1 MSEHSVFLKVSCSQD
16 KIINQSLIYWGYYQ
30 SITSWKKDS
39 TQHWPTQF
47 HLREWESG
55 RLRGTESQTETESQE
70 IQSRGKLQDNYRTIE
85 RWSPTTLAP
94 ETCSMEDKFSS
105 ELGWEEKGGFRM
117 IQAHYM
123 YCALLHSDI

>member
-1 MSEHSVFLKVSCSQD
+1 MSKHSVFLKMSCSQD

-55 RLRGTESQTETESQE
+55 RPRGTQE
-70 IQSRGKLQDNYRTIE
+70 IQSRGKLQDNYRTIGW
-85 RWSPTTLAP
+85 WSPTALAP

-105 ELGWEEKGGFRM
+105 ELGWEERGGFRM

>member
-1 MSEHSVFLKVSCSQD
+1 MSEHSVFLKKSCSQD
-16 KIINQSLIYWGYYQ
+16 KIINQSLIYWEYYQ

-47 HLREWESG
+47 HRREWESG
-55 RLRGTESQTETESQE
+55 RLRGTQE

-85 RWSPTTLAP
+85 QWSPTVLAP

-105 ELGWEEKGGFRM
+105 ELGWEERGGFRM
-117 IQAHYM
+117 IQAHYI